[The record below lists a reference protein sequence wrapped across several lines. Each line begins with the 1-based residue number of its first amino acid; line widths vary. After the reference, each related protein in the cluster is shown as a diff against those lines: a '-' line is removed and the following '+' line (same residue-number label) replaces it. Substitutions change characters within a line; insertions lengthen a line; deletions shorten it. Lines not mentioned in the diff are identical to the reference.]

1 MKLITINVED
11 DEHTAIKLAA
21 TKAGLSIKD
30 YLLNPKESPRAEAE
44 LSPVKKAQKDYES
57 NKLRY
62 ATKSPTFAPNTPRL
76 SKSKVF
82 LCGHGFDPKFC
93 KHAKPGRPCK

>member
-11 DEHTAIKLAA
+11 KEHTAIKLAA

-30 YLLNPKESPRAEAE
+30 YLLNRNKSPEPE
-44 LSPVKKAQKDYES
+44 LSPVKKAQEDYEA

-62 ATKSPTFAPNTPRL
+62 ATKSPTFAPNNPRL
-76 SKSKVF
+76 SKDRVY
-82 LCGHGFDPKFC
+82 LCKHGFDPKFC
-93 KHAKPGRPCK
+93 KFAKPGKPCK